1 MIYRL
6 FTEKKKGFDIA
17 AQKLKEDIRSVL
29 GIELDELRLL
39 KRYDVQGL
47 SREDFLKAKGA
58 VFSEPPCDEAY
69 EEEVDLSGYKV
80 FAVEYLPGQYDQRA
94 DSAEQCVQLLTQKE
108 RPKIRC
114 AVVYALKGADEAQLE
129 RIKKYLINPVEAQEA
144 SLEKPENLELKVGKA
159 RPVEAAKGF
168 SAMDDEQIAAFHK
181 REGFAM
187 SVADLKFVRDYFKS
201 EGRDPTETELKV
213 IDTYWSDHCRHTTFL
228 TELLEIEIDGGEE
241 IKKAY
246 ALYRKLFEEINGGKP
261 EKYPCLMDIATIG
274 AKKLRLSG
282 KLEDLDVSDEIN
294 ACSIRV
300 TAEINGRKEEWLVM
314 FKNETHN
321 HPTEIEPFGGAATCL
336 GGAIRDPLSGRS
348 YVYQAMR
355 VTGSADPLAP
365 IESTLPGKL
374 PQRVI
379 TTTAAAGFSSYG
391 NQIGLATGIVAEVYH
406 QSYMAKR
413 LETGFV
419 VGAAPKENVYRER
432 PMPGDVVI
440 LLGGDTGRDGCGGA
454 TGSSKAHTASSV
466 EQCGSEVQKGNPLTE
481 RKIQRLFRKGEVTRL
496 IKKCNDFGA
505 GGVSVAIGELA
516 DSLLIDL
523 SAVPKKYEG
532 LSGTE
537 LAISESQERMAVV
550 VSAENAQKFIDA
562 AKEENL
568 SATIVAKVTDTGRLQ
583 MAFEGKTIVDISRDF
598 LNTNGAKQY
607 AKVKVSERQTDY
619 NFSPNSGI
627 EGCLKEKDYRGALLK
642 ELSRLNV
649 CSQKGLCQ
657 MFDSTIGAASVYMP
671 YGGKYQLTP
680 AIAMAAKLPAPGE
693 TDDCTVASFALYP
706 HFMEKNPFAGS
717 IYSIVGSMAKLIAC
731 GVPRERI
738 RLSLQEYFMRLRDDP
753 LRWGQPVAALLGA
766 LYAQI
771 GLEAPSIGGKDSM
784 SGSFENM
791 DVPPTLI
798 SFALAPAKASKLISN
813 VISWAGQKLYLLSPD
828 YNAGGICDFERL
840 KSLYDKVHQNI
851 LSKNIS
857 FATVTDEGGAA
868 CAVVKSCLGN
878 KIGFKFS
885 GSLSDRELF
894 APLIGSLIICAKD
907 ISPFDGFNC
916 TYLGESME
924 EPIFEIN
931 GEKIPM
937 KEAVRAF
944 CSTLE
949 SVFPSKTRWEGVAK
963 NARFEVRER
972 AKCKMS
978 FGSPRVFIP
987 IFPGTNCEY
996 DTAKRFEEESAIVNS
1011 LVIRNSSPREI
1022 EESVRQMAKL
1032 IRESQIIALPGGFSG
1047 GDEPDGSGKF
1057 IAVTLSNPLIAE
1069 SIHELLHGRDGL
1081 AIGICNGF
1089 QALIKTGL
1097 VPYGRI
1103 VGQREGSPT
1112 LTFNDISRHVS
1123 SLVKIRVA
1131 SNKSPW
1137 LYGVKPGESYFVAVS
1152 HGEGRFVCS
1161 PAEYARLEENGQI
1174 ATQYAGPDGNATMES
1189 PFNPNGSYMAVEGIT
1204 SPCGRV
1210 LGKMGHS
1217 ERIGRHLYK
1226 NFGAGPEQFD
1236 MKIFRSGVEYFK

>member
-17 AQKLKEDIRSVL
+17 AQKLKEDIKSML
-29 GIELDELRLL
+29 GIELEELRLL

-47 SREDFLKAKGA
+47 SREDFKKAKHA

-80 FAVEYLPGQYDQRA
+80 FAMEYLLGQYDQRA
-94 DSAEQCVQLLTQKE
+94 DSAEQCVQLLTRKE

-114 AVVYALKGADEAQLE
+114 ASVYALKGADEEQLE

-144 SLEKPENLELKVGKA
+144 SLEKPSSLELKVGKA
-159 RPVEAAKGF
+159 RDVEVVKGF
-168 SAMDDEQIAAFHK
+168 SSMDDGQIAAFHE

-187 SVADLKFVRDYFKS
+187 SLADLEFVRDYFKS

-246 ALYRKLFEEINGGKP
+246 ELYRKLFREINGDNPK
-261 EKYPCLMDIATIG
+261 KYPCLMDIATIG

-282 KLEDLDVSDEIN
+282 RLEDLDVSDEIN

-300 TAEINGRKEEWLVM
+300 TAEVDGREEEWLVM

-365 IESTLPGKL
+365 IENTLPGKL

-391 NQIGLATGIVAEVYH
+391 NQIGLATGIVAEIYH
-406 QSYMAKR
+406 QNYVAKR
-413 LETGFV
+413 LEAGFV

-432 PMPGDVVI
+432 PRPSDLVI

-454 TGSSKAHTASSV
+454 TSSSKAHTTSSV

-481 RKIQRLFRKGEVTRL
+481 RKIQRLFKKGEVTRL

-550 VSAENAQKFIDA
+550 TSAEDAQKFIDA
-562 AKEENL
+562 AREENL
-568 SATIVAKVTDTGRLQ
+568 NATVVAKVTDTGRLQ
-583 MAFEGKTIVDISRDF
+583 MAFEGRIIVDISRDF
-598 LNTNGAKQY
+598 LSTNGAKQY
-607 AKVKVSERQTDY
+607 ARAKVVERSANY
-619 NFSPNSGI
+619 NFSPNSQI
-627 EGCLKEKDYRGALLK
+627 QRCLKDKDYKGALLK

-657 MFDSTIGAASVYMP
+657 IFDSTIGAASVYMP

-680 AIAMAAKLPAPGE
+680 AIAMAAKLPARGQ
-693 TDDCTVASFALYP
+693 TDDCTVASFTLYP
-706 HFMEKNPFAGS
+706 HFMENNPFAGS
-717 IYSIVGSMAKLIAC
+717 IYSVVGSVAKLIAC
-731 GVPRERI
+731 GAARERI
-738 RLSLQEYFMRLRDDP
+738 RLSLQEYFMRLRNDP

-766 LYAQI
+766 LYAQM
-771 GLEAPSIGGKDSM
+771 GLEVPSIGGKDSM
-784 SGSFENM
+784 SGSFENL

-798 SFALAPAKASKLISN
+798 SFALAPAKASRLISN
-813 VISWAGQKLYLLSPD
+813 VITSFGKKLYLLRPD
-828 YNAGGICDFERL
+828 FNAEGICDFERL
-840 KSLYDKVHQNI
+840 KALYDKVHENI
-851 LSKNIS
+851 LSKNIT

-868 CAVVKSCLGN
+868 CAAVKSCLGN
-878 KIGFKFS
+878 KIGFKFAEN
-885 GSLSDRELF
+885 LSDRELF
-894 APLIGSLIICAKD
+894 APLIGSLIIGAND
-907 ISPFDGFNC
+907 ISPFEDYNC
-916 TYLGESME
+916 TYLGESVA
-924 EPIFEIN
+924 EPFFKIN
-931 GEKIPM
+931 GQKIPM
-937 KEAVRAF
+937 EEAERAF

-949 SVFPSKTRWEGVAK
+949 SVFPSRAKWEGKDK
-963 NARFEVRER
+963 NAHFEVKEK
-972 AKCKMS
+972 AKCKVR

-987 IFPGTNCEY
+987 VFPGTNCEY
-996 DTAKRFEEESAIVNS
+996 DTARRFEEEGAIVNS

-1022 EESVRQMAKL
+1022 EESVRQMARM
-1032 IRESQIIALPGGFSG
+1032 IEESQIIAFPGGFSG
-1047 GDEPDGSGKF
+1047 GGEPDGSGKF
-1057 IAVTLSNPLIAE
+1057 IAVTLSNPIIAE
-1069 SIHELLHGRDGL
+1069 SIHELLYNRDGL
-1081 AIGICNGF
+1081 IIGICNGF

-1097 VPYGRI
+1097 VPYGR
-1103 VGQREGSPT
+1103 VQKQAEGSPT
-1112 LTFNDISRHVS
+1112 LTFNNISRHVS
-1123 SLVKIRVA
+1123 AIVKIRVA

-1137 LYGVKPGESYFVAVS
+1137 LYGVRPGECYYVAVS

-1161 PAEYARLEENGQI
+1161 PEEYRRLEEDGQI
-1174 ATQYAGPDGNATMES
+1174 ATQYADFDENATMES
-1189 PFNPNGSYMAVEGIT
+1189 PFNPNGSFMAVEGIT

-1210 LGKMGHS
+1210 FGKMGHS
-1217 ERIGRHLYK
+1217 ERIGSGLYK
-1226 NFGAGPEQFD
+1226 NFGAEFEQFD
-1236 MKIFRSGVEYFK
+1236 MRIFRSGVKYFK